1 MTKTSG
7 FHPSS
12 SSSSSSSPPSSL
24 TPGELLS
31 FSDLQTCKE
40 VDVISM
46 AQGRCYVVVNSPL
59 QHSSFHVNRYR
70 HQAKGEQKK
79 VDDGGRQVG
88 REAGAEGWSLVP
100 RIFHEGSYPPATYNT
115 RKHEAFLLEL
125 FTNLPSLEK
134 EAESF
139 FSRVADSKKRVMVM
153 ALNEGDIDMLLNFVC
168 SADQAGISLSNLVV
182 IGADQSVV
190 EVAKSLKLH
199 SFSHPAFGT
208 LPSEHAKQ

>member
-1 MTKTSG
+1 
-7 FHPSS
+7 
-12 SSSSSSSPPSSL
+12 
-24 TPGELLS
+24 
-31 FSDLQTCKE
+31 
-40 VDVISM
+40 M
-46 AQGRCYVVVNSPL
+46 AQGRCYVAVNSPL

-70 HQAKGEQKK
+70 HQAKGEEAKK
-79 VDDGGRQVG
+79 IDDGGRQVG
-88 REAGAEGWSLVP
+88 REAGAIGWSLVP
-100 RIFHEGSYPPATYNT
+100 RVAHEGSNPPAMYNT

-153 ALNEGDIDMLLNFVC
+153 ALNEGDIDMLVNFVC
-168 SADQAGISLSNLVV
+168 SADQAGVSLSNLVV

-190 EVAKSLKLH
+190 DVATSLKLH